1 MTTSKVLLG
10 VAFGVAAGAA
20 LGILLAPDSGANTR
34 KMITDKS
41 QTLANDVKGKWNH
54 IVEGFNHRIEDVKE
68 GIHNRIGEVKEDAH
82 DFAERAKSKLS
93 DPVRKMASG
102 NTPT

>member
-1 MTTSKVLLG
+1 MSTSKVLLG

-20 LGILLAPDSGANTR
+20 LGVLMAPDSGANTR
-34 KMITDKS
+34 RMISDKS
-41 QTLANDVKGKWNH
+41 QGLASDIKGKWNQ
-54 IVEGFNHRIEDVKE
+54 VVDGFSHKIED
-68 GIHNRIGEVKEDAH
+68 VKEDAH

-93 DPVRKMASG
+93 EPVRKMASG